1 MLAKKTFKTKIIE
14 KYIDILTEF
23 FTLYGQSGLINET
36 SNILCTGITTIH
48 RVFEYVFIKTQSLE
62 KTIYY
67 AQKASYYYLEYM
79 EQISQTISCSVSLN
93 QTDAILFVYK
103 KTIFDLYDG
112 ENNTFNTMTDIMSLN
127 EEILPSENTNWT
139 IVFPKILKFINVLLF
154 WNNDLLILNDRTDI
168 CNIFLLHG
176 LLNIEN
182 MDVIVSYLEII
193 QQKILVNREP
203 AIYKELL
210 IEIIDKLSN
219 NKQKMYKNK
228 YLLNADKNDVLMKFY
243 IDEQILIEK
252 FDSSIKDFVNYII
265 VMA

>member
-1 MLAKKTFKTKIIE
+1 MLAKKIFKTKIIE

-23 FTLYGQSGLINET
+23 FTLYCQSSLINES
-36 SNILCTGITTIH
+36 SNILCTGITTMH

-127 EEILPSENTNWT
+127 EEI
-139 IVFPKILKFINVLLF
+139 F
-154 WNNDLLILNDRTDI
+154 WNNDLLMLNDRTDI
-168 CNIFLLHG
+168 CNIFVLHG

-193 QQKILVNREP
+193 QQKILVTREP

-210 IEIIDKLSN
+210 IEIDKLTN

-252 FDSSIKDFVNYII
+252 FDSSIKEFVNYII